1 MVRDGFIYFFE
12 VIGFNLVVGI
22 NESHPFRR
30 DGIEPSIPCSS
41 GAGIF
46 LMQISDLIGVS
57 FLPPFDNGGGSIDGS
72 VINEDDSNIGRVACL
87 VENAGKVVVKIE
99 LHIVDGRYDSV
110 LVL

>member
-1 MVRDGFIYFFE
+1 
-12 VIGFNLVVGI
+12 
-22 NESHPFRR
+22 
-30 DGIEPSIPCSS
+30 
-41 GAGIF
+41 
-46 LMQISDLIGVS
+46 MQISDLIGVS